1 MSNGIWS
8 VSRSWLLYLDDLIA
22 SAEKIGRLTAG
33 HTITQ
38 FVADEAA
45 FDAVL
50 FNLQVIG
57 EAIKKLPANARALLP
72 EADRSGPAR
81 LRDLKRLQQH
91 DGQSLGR
98 LVSDLLAQSLA
109 AQRAA
114 QPAPKPFQ
122 WSSQAM
128 GLRIDLRDKDALLDA
143 LDDPAR

>member
-22 SAEKIGRLTAG
+22 SAEKISRLTAG

-81 LRDLKRLQQH
+81 LRDLIAHHYFALDPDIIWEVANRH
-91 DGQSLGR
+91 
-98 LVSDLLAQSLA
+98 VPALLSHALA
-109 AQRAA
+109 
-114 QPAPKPFQ
+114 
-122 WSSQAM
+122 
-128 GLRIDLRDKDALLDA
+128 LRDKDA
-143 LDDPAR
+143 DPSMQP

>member
-33 HTITQ
+33 RTTEQ

-57 EAIKKLPANARALLP
+57 EAIKKLPADARALLP
-72 EADRSGPAR
+72 AADRSGPAR
-81 LRDLKRLQQH
+81 LRDLIAHHYFALDPDIIWEVATRHVPALLNH
-91 DGQSLGR
+91 ALVLRGQS
-98 LVSDLLAQSLA
+98 A
-109 AQRAA
+109 
-114 QPAPKPFQ
+114 
-122 WSSQAM
+122 
-128 GLRIDLRDKDALLDA
+128 
-143 LDDPAR
+143 DPDGAVGS